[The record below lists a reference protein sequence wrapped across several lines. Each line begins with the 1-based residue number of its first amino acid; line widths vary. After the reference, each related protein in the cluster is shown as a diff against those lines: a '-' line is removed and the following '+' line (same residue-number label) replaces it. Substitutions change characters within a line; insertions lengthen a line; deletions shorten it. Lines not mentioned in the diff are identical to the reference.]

1 MLFPDPTEYRKIDT
15 APVCFENGLLHI
27 PDRVFEDLAFAAFRD
42 ASHLLRADH
51 LRALRA
57 VFDDPRSSENE
68 KFAAIQFLK
77 NANIAAGMVLPLCQ
91 DTGTAIV
98 LGEKGHSVLT
108 DGGEDAAIERGI
120 KKAYTTLNLRYSQNA
135 PTSFFTEKNTG
146 DNLPAQIDLTA
157 AKGDEYRFLMIA
169 KGGGS
174 ANKTYLFQQ
183 TRALLDKPA
192 LTAFLLEKIRE
203 IGTAACPPYHLA
215 IVVGGTSAEAN
226 LKAVKLASAKA
237 LDAMPATESGFR
249 DTNLENELL
258 PLINANGLGAQF
270 GGSHFCLD
278 VRVIRLS
285 RHGASLPVGIGVS
298 CVADRNILAK
308 ITADGAFLER
318 LETNPAQYLPDVKES
333 ALKATD
339 VVLDLNRPIKETLA
353 DLDKLS
359 VGDRVSLNGTLIV
372 ARDIAHARF
381 KEMLERGEDLPDYL
395 KRFPIYYA
403 GPAKTPAGMPSGSF
417 GPTTAGRMDSYVDL
431 FQKHGASLIMLAKGN
446 RSDAATRACRDN
458 GGFYLGTL
466 GGAAAQTAAEHITDC
481 RCLAFPE
488 LGMEAVWQ
496 ITVARLPAFILTD
509 NKGNDFFKR
518 IARK

>member
-1 MLFPDPTEYRKIDT
+1 MLFPAPAAFRKIDT
-15 APVCFENGLLHI
+15 DPVFVENGFLRV
-27 PDRVFEDLAFAAFRD
+27 PARVFEDLAFAAFRD
-42 ASHLLRADH
+42 VSHLLRADH
-51 LRALRA
+51 LRALRG
-57 VFDDPRSSENE
+57 VFDDPRSSANE
-68 KFAAIQFLK
+68 RFAALQFLK

-98 LGEKGHSVLT
+98 LGEKGHLVLT
-108 DGGEDAAIERGI
+108 DGEEAAAIERGV

-135 PTSFFTEKNTG
+135 PTSFFTERNTG

-157 AKGDEYRFLMIA
+157 AKGDTYRFLMIA

-183 TRALLDKPA
+183 TRALLNKPA
-192 LTAFLLEKIRE
+192 LISFLLEKIRE

-215 IVVGGTSAEAN
+215 VVVGGTSAEAN

-237 LDAMPATESGFR
+237 LDAMPAAESGFR
-249 DTNLENELL
+249 DTDLENELL

-298 CVADRNILAK
+298 CVADRNILAQ
-308 ITADGAFLER
+308 ITPDGAFLER
-318 LETNPAQYLPDVKES
+318 LETDPAQYLPDIRDD
-333 ALKATD
+333 ALNDTGARI
-339 VVLDLNRPIKETLA
+339 DLNRPISETLA

-381 KEMLERGEDLPDYL
+381 KEMLERGEELPDYL
-395 KRFPIYYA
+395 KRFPVYYA

-431 FQKHGASLIMLAKGN
+431 LQKHGASLIMLAKGN
-446 RSDAATRACRDN
+446 RSDAVTAACRDN

-466 GGAAAQTAAEHITDC
+466 GGAAAQTAAEHITEC

-496 ITVARLPAFILTD
+496 ITVRDFPAFVLTD

-518 IARK
+518 ILKK

>member
-1 MLFPDPTEYRKIDT
+1 MLFPAPAAFRKIDT
-15 APVCFENGLLHI
+15 DPVVVENGFLRV
-27 PDRVFEDLAFAAFRD
+27 PSRVFEDLAFAAFRD
-42 ASHLLRADH
+42 VSHLLRADH
-51 LRALRA
+51 LRDLRR
-57 VFDDPRSSENE
+57 VFDDPSSSANE
-68 KFAAIQFLK
+68 KFTALQFLK
-77 NANIAAGMVLPLCQ
+77 NANIASGMVLPLCQ
-91 DTGTAIV
+91 DTGTAII
-98 LGEKGHSVLT
+98 LGEKGHLVLT
-108 DGGEDAAIERGI
+108 DGEEAAAIERGI

-157 AKGDEYRFLMIA
+157 GKGNAYRFLMIA

-174 ANKTYLFQQ
+174 ANKTFLFQQ
-183 TRALLDKPA
+183 TRALLNKPA

-215 IVVGGTSAEAN
+215 VVVGGTSAEAN
-226 LKAVKLASAKA
+226 LKTVKLASAKA

-249 DTNLENELL
+249 DTALEKELL

-270 GGSHFCLD
+270 GGNHFCLD

-298 CVADRNILAK
+298 CVADRNILAE
-308 ITADGAFLER
+308 ITPDGVFLER
-318 LETNPAQYLPDVKES
+318 LETDPAQYLPDIRDD
-333 ALKATD
+333 ALNGTGARI
-339 VVLDLNRPIKETLA
+339 DLNRPISETLA
-353 DLDKLS
+353 DLDKLN

-381 KEMLERGEDLPDYL
+381 KEMLERGEEPPDYI

-431 FQKHGASLIMLAKGN
+431 LQKHGASLIMLAKGN
-446 RSDAATRACRDN
+446 RSDAVTQACLKN
-458 GGFYLGTL
+458 GGFYLGTT
-466 GGAAAQTAAEHITDC
+466 GGAAAQTAAEHITEC

-496 ITVARLPAFILTD
+496 ITVRNFPAFVLTD

-518 IARK
+518 ILKK